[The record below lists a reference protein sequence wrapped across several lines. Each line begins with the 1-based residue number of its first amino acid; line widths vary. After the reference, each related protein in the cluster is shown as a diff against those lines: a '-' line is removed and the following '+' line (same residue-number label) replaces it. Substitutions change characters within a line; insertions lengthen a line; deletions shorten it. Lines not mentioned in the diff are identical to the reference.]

1 MIGGATIRGLEDS
14 NYRTDSDSD
23 SSCGSLQEAPE
34 NIDERMYALAL
45 DPIRIDL
52 SEHTSDDEPIEVNDF
67 DTDSECE
74 AEAQHAVQEHQCFC
88 SSCGDM
94 LDDGAY
100 CCSKIDVAVKLT
112 EEESVNCITQIQRFK
127 ASICDESVLELL
139 AYSVNRKEFPEKKDV
154 EKRHKLFRFAAYR
167 TFFGILELNGLG
179 KGWRYKLPTCVV
191 TKIRNLYP
199 SKSGKYIG
207 FQSLNKEVCEKLNI
221 F

>member
-1 MIGGATIRGLEDS
+1 MLE
-14 NYRTDSDSD
+14 
-23 SSCGSLQEAPE
+23 
-34 NIDERMYALAL
+34 
-45 DPIRIDL
+45 
-52 SEHTSDDEPIEVNDF
+52 
-67 DTDSECE
+67 
-74 AEAQHAVQEHQCFC
+74 
-88 SSCGDM
+88 
-94 LDDGAY
+94 DGAY
-100 CCSKIDVAVKLT
+100 YCSKIDVAVKLA

-139 AYSVNRKEFPEKKDV
+139 AYSVNRKEFPEKKYV
-154 EKRHKLFRFAAYR
+154 EKRRKLFRFAVYR

-179 KGWRYKLPTCVV
+179 KGRQYKLPTCVV

>member
-1 MIGGATIRGLEDS
+1 
-14 NYRTDSDSD
+14 
-23 SSCGSLQEAPE
+23 
-34 NIDERMYALAL
+34 
-45 DPIRIDL
+45 
-52 SEHTSDDEPIEVNDF
+52 
-67 DTDSECE
+67 
-74 AEAQHAVQEHQCFC
+74 
-88 SSCGDM
+88 M

-100 CCSKIDVAVKLT
+100 CCSKIDVAVKLA

-179 KGWRYKLPTCVV
+179 KGRRYKLPTCVV

-199 SKSGKYIG
+199 IPSKSGKYIG
-207 FQSLNKEVCEKLNI
+207 FQSLNEEVCEKLNI

>member
-1 MIGGATIRGLEDS
+1 
-14 NYRTDSDSD
+14 
-23 SSCGSLQEAPE
+23 
-34 NIDERMYALAL
+34 MYALAL
-45 DPIRIDL
+45 DPIRTDL
-52 SEHTSDDEPIEVNDF
+52 SEHTSEDEPIEVNDF

-100 CCSKIDVAVKLT
+100 CCSKIDVAVKLA

-167 TFFGILELNGLG
+167 TYFGILELNGLG
-179 KGWRYKLPTCVV
+179 KGRRYKLPTCVV

-207 FQSLNKEVCEKLNI
+207 FQSLNKEACEKLNI
-221 F
+221 L